1 MPTQKQIAASRANG
15 ARSKGP
21 VTEIGKLHSSRNS
34 ARHGLLARTVVLEEE
49 CVERF
54 HELIAVLTDEYQ
66 PRTSTE
72 LTLVETMAVARWRQ
86 LRIWGMQKTALDRG
100 MALQNPDD
108 GPPAVRAVLAF
119 RDSPDS
125 SCAADLLLRY
135 EIAFDRQFTR
145 ALACLTTLQSKPAP
159 HQPYHPGPLVG
170 HTWKD
175 LDVPKAPP
183 AQPLSEETLPVRPHQ
198 VVNAE
203 RTQEPVE
210 NPGAVQNID
219 SLRLIHSP
227 GTQHPSADPQ
237 TYDPQAYNDWV
248 QSLKVF
254 D

>member
-15 ARSKGP
+15 ACSKGP
-21 VTEIGKLHSSRNS
+21 VTEIGKSHSSRNS

-49 CVERF
+49 SVERF
-54 HELIAVLTDEYQ
+54 HELLAVLTDEYQ

-100 MALQNPDD
+100 MAFQNPDD

-119 RDSPDS
+119 QNSPDS

-159 HQPYHPGPLVG
+159 HQPYHPGAFVG

-175 LDVPKAPP
+175 LDVPNTPA
-183 AQPLSEETLPVRPHQ
+183 AQPLPEETLPARPRQ
-198 VVNAE
+198 VVSAE

-210 NPGAVQNID
+210 NPD
-219 SLRLIHSP
+219 SLHLIHSP
-227 GTQHPSADPQ
+227 GTQHPHDDSEE
-237 TYDPQAYNDWV
+237 YNSGV
-248 QSLKVF
+248 QSLKFF

>member
-1 MPTQKQIAASRANG
+1 MPTQKQIAASQANG

-54 HELIAVLTDEYQ
+54 HELIAILTDEYQ

-72 LTLVETMAVARWRQ
+72 MTLVETMAVARWRQ

-175 LDVPKAPP
+175 LDVPKAPA
-183 AQPLSEETLPVRPHQ
+183 AQPPPEAIPTRPQQ
-198 VVNAE
+198 VVAAE

-210 NPGAVQNID
+210 TTD
-219 SLRLIHSP
+219 SLHLIHPS
-227 GTQHPSADPQ
+227 GTHHPHDDAE
-237 TYDPQAYNDWV
+237 AYNDWV
-248 QSLKVF
+248 QSLKFF